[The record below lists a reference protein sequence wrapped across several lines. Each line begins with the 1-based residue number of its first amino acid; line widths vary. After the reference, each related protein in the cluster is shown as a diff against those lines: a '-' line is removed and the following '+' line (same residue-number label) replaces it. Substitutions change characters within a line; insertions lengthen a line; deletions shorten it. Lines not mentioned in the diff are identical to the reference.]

1 MKILEIVTSVS
12 FLFSIIRMT
21 TPILYASMSYLVAD
35 LAGVTN
41 IGIEGMMLTCALI
54 GVVASAAFGGNA
66 FLGFTAA
73 VVVGALLGILM
84 CFIVTKLKTDPTI
97 TGIAYN
103 LTAAG
108 GTVFLLYLAVGEK
121 GISSS
126 LKSGV
131 LPQVNNPVIK
141 DIPVLGTVVSGHNVL
156 TYVAVLLIIV
166 LSIFLYK
173 TSLGLHIRSCG
184 ENPEALESVG
194 VHVLQVKY
202 IALAISGMLAAMG
215 GAYMSMGYVS
225 YFVKDMT
232 AGRGFIAI
240 AAASLGGN
248 KPVPTLLVCLLFG
261 VADAFAVNPGT
272 QNMGIPTE
280 LVSTIPYIVTV
291 IVLVIYSY
299 KKMNDKR
306 RAAAA

>member
-66 FLGFTAA
+66 FHGFTAA
-73 VVVGALLGILM
+73 VLVGALLGILM

-126 LKSGV
+126 SGEYSV
-131 LPQVNNPVIK
+131 DQGHSGPGNR
-141 DIPVLGTVVSGHNVL
+141 DI
-156 TYVAVLLIIV
+156 
-166 LSIFLYK
+166 
-173 TSLGLHIRSCG
+173 
-184 ENPEALESVG
+184 
-194 VHVLQVKY
+194 
-202 IALAISGMLAAMG
+202 
-215 GAYMSMGYVS
+215 
-225 YFVKDMT
+225 
-232 AGRGFIAI
+232 
-240 AAASLGGN
+240 
-248 KPVPTLLVCLLFG
+248 
-261 VADAFAVNPGT
+261 
-272 QNMGIPTE
+272 
-280 LVSTIPYIVTV
+280 
-291 IVLVIYSY
+291 
-299 KKMNDKR
+299 
-306 RAAAA
+306 RA

>member
-73 VVVGALLGILM
+73 VLVGALLGILM

-131 LPQVNNPVIK
+131 LPQVNIPWIK
-141 DIPVLGTVVSGHNVL
+141 DIPVLGTVISGHNVL
-156 TYVAVLLIIV
+156 TYAALLLI
-166 LSIFLYK
+166 
-173 TSLGLHIRSCG
+173 
-184 ENPEALESVG
+184 
-194 VHVLQVKY
+194 
-202 IALAISGMLAAMG
+202 AIL
-215 GAYMSMGYVS
+215 
-225 YFVKDMT
+225 T
-232 AGRGFIAI
+232 
-240 AAASLGGN
+240 
-248 KPVPTLLVCLLFG
+248 
-261 VADAFAVNPGT
+261 
-272 QNMGIPTE
+272 
-280 LVSTIPYIVTV
+280 
-291 IVLVIYSY
+291 
-299 KKMNDKR
+299 
-306 RAAAA
+306 

>member
-12 FLFSIIRMT
+12 FLFSIIRVT
-21 TPILYASMSYLVAD
+21 TPILYASMSYMVSD
-35 LAGVTN
+35 LAGIAN

-54 GVVASAAFGGNA
+54 GVVASAAAGGNA
-66 FLGFTAA
+66 LLGLIAA
-73 VVVGALLGILM
+73 LVVGAVMGILM
-84 CFIVTKLKTDPTI
+84 CFIVTRLKTDPTI

-126 LKSGV
+126 LVSGV
-131 LPQVNNPVIK
+131 LPQVE
-141 DIPVLGTVVSGHNVL
+141 IPLIRKIPYIGAVVSGHNVL
-156 TYVAVLLIIV
+156 TYVAIILVFVLNV
-166 LSIFLYK
+166 FLYK

-194 VHVLQVKY
+194 VRVMKVRY

-240 AAASLGGN
+240 ATASLGGN
-248 KPVPTLLVCLLFG
+248 KPIPTLIVCLLFG

-299 KKMNDKR
+299 KKMKNKR
-306 RAAAA
+306 KAAAA

>member
-131 LPQVNNPVIK
+131 LPQVNIPVIK

-215 GAYMSMGYVS
+215 GRLHVYGLRIVLCKRY
-225 YFVKDMT
+225 DGRQRLHCDCRRL
-232 AGRGFIAI
+232 AGRQQTGADT
-240 AAASLGGN
+240 ACLPAVRSCRCLRGQSGN
-248 KPVPTLLVCLLFG
+248 AEYGNSDGAGQHHSVYCNSNCTCNLLL
-261 VADAFAVNPGT
+261 
-272 QNMGIPTE
+272 
-280 LVSTIPYIVTV
+280 
-291 IVLVIYSY
+291 
-299 KKMNDKR
+299 
-306 RAAAA
+306 

>member
-131 LPQVNNPVIK
+131 LPQVNIPVIK

-202 IALAISGMLAAMG
+202 IAMG

-306 RAAAA
+306 RAAVA

>member
-21 TPILYASMSYLVAD
+21 TLILYACMSYLVAD

-108 GTVFLLYLAVGEK
+108 GEY
-121 GISSS
+121 
-126 LKSGV
+126 
-131 LPQVNNPVIK
+131 
-141 DIPVLGTVVSGHNVL
+141 
-156 TYVAVLLIIV
+156 
-166 LSIFLYK
+166 
-173 TSLGLHIRSCG
+173 SC
-184 ENPEALESVG
+184 
-194 VHVLQVKY
+194 
-202 IALAISGMLAAMG
+202 
-215 GAYMSMGYVS
+215 
-225 YFVKDMT
+225 D
-232 AGRGFIAI
+232 
-240 AAASLGGN
+240 
-248 KPVPTLLVCLLFG
+248 
-261 VADAFAVNPGT
+261 
-272 QNMGIPTE
+272 
-280 LVSTIPYIVTV
+280 
-291 IVLVIYSY
+291 
-299 KKMNDKR
+299 
-306 RAAAA
+306 

>member
-1 MKILEIVTSVS
+1 MKVLEIVTSVS

-21 TPILYASMSYLVAD
+21 TPILFASMAYLVSD
-35 LAGVTN
+35 LVGIPN
-41 IGIEGMMLTCALI
+41 IGIEGMMLTCALM
-54 GVVASAAFGGNA
+54 GVVASAAFGGSA
-66 FLGFTAA
+66 FLGFAAA
-73 VVVGALLGILM
+73 VVVGALLGLLM

-131 LPQVNNPVIK
+131 LMQVNIPLLK
-141 DIPVLGTVVSGHNVL
+141 DIPFIGQVASGHNIL
-156 TYVAVLLIIV
+156 TYLAFFMVAALTV
-166 LSIFLYK
+166 FLYH
-173 TSLGLHIRSCG
+173 TPAGLHIRSCG
-184 ENPEALESVG
+184 ENPEALQSVG
-194 VHVLQVKY
+194 VHVKRVKY
-202 IALAISGMLAAMG
+202 AALAISGMLAAMG

-240 AAASLGGN
+240 AAAALGGN
-248 KPVPTLLVCLLFG
+248 RPVPTLLVCLLFG

-280 LVSTIPYIVTV
+280 LVSTIPYLVTV
-291 IVLVIYSY
+291 IVLVAFSY
-299 KKMNDKR
+299 KRKLKR
-306 RAAAA
+306 KQMAAA

>member
-1 MKILEIVTSVS
+1 MKVLEIVTSIS
-12 FLFSIIRMT
+12 FLFSIIRIT
-21 TPILYASMSYLVAD
+21 TPILYASMSYMVAD
-35 LAGVTN
+35 LAGTAN

-54 GVVASAAFGGNA
+54 GVVASAAMGGNA
-66 FLGFTAA
+66 FLGLIVALA
-73 VVVGALLGILM
+73 VGALLGILM
-84 CFIVTKLKTDPTI
+84 CFIVSKLKTDPTI

-108 GTVFLLYLAVGEK
+108 GTVFLLFLAVGEK

-126 LKSGV
+126 LASGV
-131 LPQVNNPVIK
+131 LPQVEIPLIK
-141 DIPVLGTVVSGHNVL
+141 EIPYIGAAVSGHNVL
-156 TYVAVLLIIV
+156 TYVAVL
-166 LSIFLYK
+166 LYK

-194 VHVLQVKY
+194 IHVLKVRY
-202 IALAISGMLAAMG
+202 IALALSGMLAAMG
-215 GAYMSMGYVS
+215 GVYMSMGYVS

-248 KPVPTLLVCLLFG
+248 KPIPTLIVCLLFG
-261 VADAFAVNPGT
+261 IADAFAVNPGT

-299 KKMNDKR
+299 KKMKDRKK
-306 RAAAA
+306 AASA

>member
-1 MKILEIVTSVS
+1 MKILEIVTSIS

-21 TPILYASMSYLVAD
+21 TPILYASMSYIVSD
-35 LAGVTN
+35 LAGVSN

-54 GVVASAAFGGNA
+54 GVVASAAMGSNA
-66 FLGFTAA
+66 CLGLLAA
-73 VVVGALLGILM
+73 LAVGALLGGLM

-103 LTAAG
+103 LTASG

-126 LKSGV
+126 LASGV
-131 LPQVNNPVIK
+131 LPQVNIPVVK
-141 DIPVLGTVVSGHNVL
+141 DIPYIGAVISGHNVL
-156 TYVAVLLIIV
+156 TYVAIFLVFV
-166 LSIFLYK
+166 LSIFLNK
-173 TSLGLHIRSCG
+173 TSIGLHIRSCG

-194 VHVLQVKY
+194 VHVSKVRY
-202 IALAISGMLAAMG
+202 IALIISGMLAAMG

-240 AAASLGGN
+240 AAASLGEN
-248 KPVPTLLVCLLFG
+248 KPVTTLIVCLLFG
-261 VADAFAVNPGT
+261 IADAFAVNPTT
-272 QNMGIPTE
+272 QNMGISTE
-280 LVSTIPYIVTV
+280 LVSTIPYVVTI

-299 KKMNDKR
+299 KKMKDR
-306 RAAAA
+306 RKVAAA